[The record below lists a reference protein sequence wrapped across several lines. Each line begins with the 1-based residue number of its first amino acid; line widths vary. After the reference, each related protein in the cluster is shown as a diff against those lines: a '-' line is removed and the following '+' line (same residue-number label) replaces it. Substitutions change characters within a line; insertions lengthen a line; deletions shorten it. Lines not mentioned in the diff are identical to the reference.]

1 MMRERAQAHSNRQQ
15 QMYNSMYPSGS
26 GRNRTYP
33 LMTATYQGQR
43 HPTQSVPA
51 TSRIQVTASN
61 YQSQHHQQNLAL
73 PERLPRSPIP
83 MEEPMAPPN
92 TQFLPHPHPNP
103 LVEGPGGNCCYPTFT
118 EPQVAQQHHHQ
129 EAHLPHHQQAH
140 SQQIY
145 HQHHHHRP
153 SVHPSAGQPPS
164 SQQQHGANQ
173 MLAGAS
179 GYNAAINCPPQA
191 ILHGHQYPGYV
202 PPPAPVEPIYPVIME
217 GGGAYYEQHVPHHNQ
232 HYPHHDVLT
241 LNTPMGAMMEN
252 LLPGMPPLPT
262 SSASTCSPTAAAP
275 QPMAMPPATTTT
287 DHYMYSQRS
296 EAAGEAEESIHRLP
310 GSSPQ
315 YTHSHYGLMLSS
327 PAAPATAAD
336 YGNGGTS
343 KDILCG
349 QGGN

>member
-1 MMRERAQAHSNRQQ
+1 
-15 QMYNSMYPSGS
+15 
-26 GRNRTYP
+26 
-33 LMTATYQGQR
+33 
-43 HPTQSVPA
+43 
-51 TSRIQVTASN
+51 
-61 YQSQHHQQNLAL
+61 
-73 PERLPRSPIP
+73 
-83 MEEPMAPPN
+83 
-92 TQFLPHPHPNP
+92 
-103 LVEGPGGNCCYPTFT
+103 
-118 EPQVAQQHHHQ
+118 
-129 EAHLPHHQQAH
+129 
-140 SQQIY
+140 
-145 HQHHHHRP
+145 
-153 SVHPSAGQPPS
+153 
-164 SQQQHGANQ
+164 

-202 PPPAPVEPIYPVIME
+202 PPPAPVKPIYPVIME

-241 LNTPMGAMMEN
+241 LNTPTGAMMEN

-262 SSASTCSPTAAAP
+262 GSASTCSPTAAAP

-296 EAAGEAEESIHRLP
+296 EAAGEAEESIHRLA

-315 YTHSHYGLMLSS
+315 YTRSHYGLTLSS
-327 PAAPATAAD
+327 PAAPATTAD
-336 YGNGGTS
+336 YGTGATS